1 MTSHAERILVWDA
14 CTNVRDLGGFATED
28 GERTR
33 YGAIVR
39 ADTTARLSEAGWAAL
54 VEHGIRRIVDLQFA
68 DERGVDP
75 PPDLGLDVVHVSL
88 LGQREDE
95 YWTHVEEQLAA
106 LPPEEYLAWSYVDF
120 LERFRDNFAAAL
132 RAIAEAPD
140 GGVVVHCLGGK
151 DRTGLVCALLL
162 RNAGVSE
169 DDVVADYALSEGNL
183 AESHAQWVA
192 LAPTEEERNWRG
204 KLGYSPAPV
213 MRHVLEELDRRYGA
227 VGGYL
232 EAAGLDEEEIDRLR
246 VRLRESGGVPGA
258 RRRVS
263 VPRS

>member
-1 MTSHAERILVWDA
+1 
-14 CTNVRDLGGFATED
+14 
-28 GERTR
+28 
-33 YGAIVR
+33 
-39 ADTTARLSEAGWAAL
+39 
-54 VEHGIRRIVDLQFA
+54 
-68 DERGVDP
+68 
-75 PPDLGLDVVHVSL
+75 VSL

-151 DRTGLVCALLL
+151 DRTGLVCALVL

-169 DDVVADYALSEGNL
+169 DDVVADYALSGENL
-183 AESHAQWVA
+183 AKHHAEWVA
-192 LAPTEEERNWRG
+192 LAATEEERTSRR
-204 KLGYSPAPV
+204 KLGFSPASV
-213 MRHVLEELDRRYGA
+213 MRHVLEVLDRRYGG
-227 VGGYL
+227 VRGYL
-232 EAAGLDEEEIDRLR
+232 EAAGLDGAEIDRLCE
-246 VRLRESGGVPGA
+246 RLRESGGVPGA
-258 RRRVS
+258 RTRVS